1 MTNSNPAPPE
11 ERPTGHRSTAEPAS
25 FRVVPD
31 RAAVVFV
38 ARSNAGPITFG
49 ATGIEGS
56 IEAEVDRG
64 AVSIRTQPAAR
75 LEVPIDK
82 LTSGNQLYDAE
93 LMRRVDA
100 RLFPQAVV
108 QLQKAAPVGS
118 TGRYHVEGEL
128 TFHGVTQSMEG
139 TVSVSFPSPERMVVE
154 GEQVLDMR
162 HFHITPPTVAML
174 RIYPDVRV
182 QLHLEAK
189 MED

>member
-1 MTNSNPAPPE
+1 VTDGNQAPPE
-11 ERPTGHRSTAEPAS
+11 ERPAGDGSTS

-38 ARSNAGPITFG
+38 ARSNAGTITFG

-56 IEAEVDRG
+56 IEAEVNQG
-64 AVSIRTQPAAR
+64 ALSVRIPPAAR

-100 RLFPQAVV
+100 RLFPHAVV
-108 QLQKAAPVGS
+108 ELQKVSPVGR
-118 TGRYHVEGEL
+118 TGRYHVQGDL
-128 TFHGVTQSMEG
+128 TFHGVTQTMEG

>member
-1 MTNSNPAPPE
+1 VIIGNGNP
-11 ERPTGHRSTAEPAS
+11 PTLVS

-38 ARSNAGPITFG
+38 ARSSAGAITFG

-56 IEAEVDRG
+56 IEAEVDG
-64 AVSIRTQPAAR
+64 DAVVSTRVPPAAR
-75 LEVPIDK
+75 LEVPIEK

-100 RLFPQAVV
+100 RLFPNAVV
-108 QLQKAAPVGS
+108 ELREVSPVGA
-118 TGRYHVEGEL
+118 TGRYHVEGDL
-128 TFHGVTQSMEG
+128 TFHGVTQAMGG
-139 TVSVSFPSPERMVVE
+139 TVSVSFPSPGSMVVE

-162 HFHITPPTVAML
+162 LFEINPPTVAML

-182 QLHLEAK
+182 QLHIEAST
-189 MED
+189 EG